1 MSECILLSIE
11 FGRCA
16 LSKSGAFNLVL
27 PIHDCAMSCAGW
39 GCMLIWVLIATFI
52 DSPMFNVNCL
62 AMHKMQMHAGA
73 ISKLLYGFESVR
85 KVVTH

>member
-1 MSECILLSIE
+1 
-11 FGRCA
+11 
-16 LSKSGAFNLVL
+16 
-27 PIHDCAMSCAGW
+27 
-39 GCMLIWVLIATFI
+39 MLIWVLIATFI